1 MNAGTARPARLLR
14 GGERLIQTVWVGALW
29 TVGYV
34 VAPALFVHLE
44 ARDAGRVAGELFS
57 VVAILGMVCG
67 TLLLLARIGPGPDPR
82 RRSRTRLVMLMMTLI
97 AAGEWVVRPVMEAAR
112 LPDGAP
118 GPDFGLWHGLA
129 SLLYLLASLGGIWLV
144 VAGEEDPRP
153 DPSGAG

>member
-1 MNAGTARPARLLR
+1 VNGRLIPPSRLLR

-34 VAPALFVHLE
+34 VAPALFVHLD

-57 VVAILGMVCG
+57 VVAILSLVCG
-67 TLLLLARIGPGPDPR
+67 ALLLIARVGPGPDPGR
-82 RRSRTRLVMLMMTLI
+82 RFRTRLVALMVLLI
-97 AAGEWVVRPVMEAAR
+97 VVGEWVVRPVMEGAR

-129 SLLYLLASLGGIWLV
+129 SLLYLLASVGGIWLV
-144 VAGEEDPRP
+144 VAGEDGPGAGL
-153 DPSGAG
+153 SGAG